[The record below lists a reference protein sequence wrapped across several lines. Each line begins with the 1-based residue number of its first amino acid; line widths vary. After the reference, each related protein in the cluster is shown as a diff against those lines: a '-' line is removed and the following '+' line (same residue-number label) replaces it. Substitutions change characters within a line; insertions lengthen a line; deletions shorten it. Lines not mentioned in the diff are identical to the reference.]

1 MPAPV
6 VEAFKT
12 IGLIGKF
19 ATPSSAG
26 TLCSVARLLENH
38 GLEVLVDNSCDALA
52 ERCSMF
58 PGVSKEQLGE
68 RCDLV
73 IVVGG
78 DGTLLNAARALA
90 GYEVPLL
97 GINLGRL
104 GFLTDISPDDIEFT
118 LNRVLAGQFFEERR
132 FLLQASLIRDGEV
145 ISTNEAFN
153 DVVVHK
159 WNVARMLESE
169 VYIDGLFV
177 YTMRSD
183 GLIVSTPTGSTAY
196 ALSGGGP
203 IMHPALDALV
213 LVPICPHTM
222 TNRPLVVGADSKIDV
237 VVCSDQTDKA
247 QVTCDGQ
254 LNLALNPG
262 DRVRVRK
269 QDTIH
274 LIHPSDHDYY
284 HILREKLHWGKR
296 IS

>member
-1 MPAPV
+1 MPTPV

-12 IGLIGKF
+12 VGLIGKF

-26 TLCSVARLLENH
+26 TLCAVAEILQRR
-38 GLEVLVDNSCDALA
+38 GLEVLVDNSCEALA
-52 ERCSMF
+52 DRCSKF
-58 PGVSKEQLGE
+58 PGVSREQLGKDS
-68 RCDLV
+68 DLV

-78 DGTLLNAARALA
+78 DGTLLNAARSLA
-90 GYEVPLL
+90 GQEVPLL

-104 GFLTDISPDDIEFT
+104 GFLTDISPDDIEET
-118 LNRVLAGQFFEERR
+118 LSRVLCGQFLEERR
-132 FLLQASLIRDGEV
+132 FLLEASLIRDGKV
-145 ISTNEAFN
+145 ISTNLAFN

-169 VYIDGLFV
+169 VFIDGLFV

-183 GLIVSTPTGSTAY
+183 GLIISTPTGSTAY

-203 IMHPALDALV
+203 ILHPSLDALV

-222 TNRPLVVGADSKIDV
+222 TNRPLVVGADSKIEV
-237 VVCSDQTDKA
+237 LVCSDQADQA

-254 LNLALNPG
+254 LNLEVNAG
-262 DRVRVRK
+262 DRIQVRK
-269 QDTIH
+269 QALIH

>member
-1 MPAPV
+1 MTAPA
-6 VEAFKT
+6 VEAFQT
-12 IGLIGKF
+12 IGLIGKYGT
-19 ATPSSAG
+19 ASSAD
-26 TLCSVARLLENH
+26 TLCAVATYLQSK
-38 GLEVLVDNSCDALA
+38 GLEVLVDNSCESLSEACVRFENIDRDALA
-52 ERCSMF
+52 SRS
-58 PGVSKEQLGE
+58 
-68 RCDLV
+68 DLI

-78 DGTLLNAARALA
+78 DGTLLNAARTLSSHD
-90 GYEVPLL
+90 VPLL

-104 GFLTDISPDDIEFT
+104 GFLTDISPSVVEET

-132 FLLQASLIRDGEV
+132 FLVRATLLRDGEPV
-145 ISTNEAFN
+145 STNDAFN

-159 WNVARMLESE
+159 WNVARMLETE
-169 VYIDGLFV
+169 VSIDGLFV

-203 IMHPALDALV
+203 IVHPSLNALV

-222 TNRPLVVGADSKIDV
+222 TNRPLVIDACSKIEV
-237 VVCSDQTDKA
+237 KVCSESSDRA

-254 LNLALNPG
+254 LNLGLEPG
-262 DRVRVRK
+262 DVVRIEK
-269 QDTIH
+269 HANIH

-284 HILREKLHWGKR
+284 HILREKLHWGHR

>member
-26 TLCSVARLLENH
+26 TLCSVASLLRDR
-38 GLEVLVDNSCDALA
+38 GLEVLIDDSCDAISDA
-52 ERCSMF
+52 CSQF
-58 PGVSKEQLGE
+58 NGASRQKLGE

-78 DGTLLNAARALA
+78 DGTLLNAARSLA
-90 GYEVPLL
+90 DYEVPLL

-104 GFLTDISPDDIEFT
+104 GFLTDISPDHMEET
-118 LNRVLAGQFFEERR
+118 LNRVLSGQFFEERR
-132 FLLQASLIRDGEV
+132 FLLQASLMRDGEV
-145 ISTNEAFN
+145 ISSNLAFN

-159 WNVARMLESE
+159 WNVARMMESE
-169 VYIDGLFV
+169 VFIDGLFV

-203 IMHPALDALV
+203 ILHPTLDALV

-222 TNRPLVVGADSKIDV
+222 TNRPLVVGANSKIEV
-237 VVCSDQTDKA
+237 LVCSDQIDQA

-254 LNLALNPG
+254 LNLSISPG
-262 DRVRVRK
+262 DCIQVQK
-269 QDTIH
+269 QATIH

-284 HILREKLHWGKR
+284 HILREKLHWGHR

>member
-12 IGLIGKF
+12 VGLIGKF

-26 TLCSVARLLENH
+26 TLCSVARLLRER
-38 GLEVLVDNSCDALA
+38 GLDVLIDDSCDAIA
-52 ERCSMF
+52 DACSQF
-58 PGVSKEQLGE
+58 DGASRQRLGE
-68 RCDLV
+68 CCDLV

-78 DGTLLNAARALA
+78 DGTLLNAARTLA
-90 GYEVPLL
+90 DYEVPIL

-104 GFLTDISPDDIEFT
+104 GFLTDISPDHMEDT
-118 LNRVLAGQFFEERR
+118 LNRVLSGQFFEERR
-132 FLLQASLIRDGEV
+132 FLLQASLVRDGEV
-145 ISTNEAFN
+145 ISSNLAFN

-159 WNVARMLESE
+159 WNVARMMESE
-169 VYIDGLFV
+169 VFIDGLFV

-183 GLIVSTPTGSTAY
+183 GLIISTPTGSTAY

-203 IMHPALDALV
+203 ILHPTLDALV

-222 TNRPLVVGADSKIDV
+222 TNRPLVVGANSKIEV
-237 VVCSDQTDKA
+237 LVCSDQVDQA

-254 LNLALNPG
+254 LNLSISPG
-262 DRVRVRK
+262 DRIRVRK
-269 QDTIH
+269 RAIIH

-284 HILREKLHWGKR
+284 HILREKLHWGHR